1 MTEKLKSKVR
11 DAIVQSLRAGVVPR
25 VGQQHIQVGR
35 ASEVA
40 ALVKDI
46 DRVADGGSGVRFVVG
61 SYGSGKTFFL
71 NLIRAIAREKKLVTA
86 HADLAPDRRLHASQG
101 QARSLYQ
108 ELTRN
113 LATRSRPEGGAMPS
127 LVERFVTQALQ
138 DAQQRGVTPQ
148 TVIHERLQS
157 LSELVGGYDFAEVIL
172 AYWRGHDTADDELKS
187 SAVRWLRGEFTTKT
201 DAKKAL
207 GVRTIVDDTNVY
219 DQLKLLG
226 LFTRQSG
233 YAGLLVSLDEVV
245 NLYKLG
251 SGQARRAN
259 YEQVLRIVN
268 DCLQGSAEGLG
279 FLFGATPELVYDT
292 RKGLYSYEAL
302 QSRLAMNR
310 FAANGLVDYSS
321 PVIPLENLSPEDLFV
336 LLTKLRTIHASGQ
349 DHGELVPDAGLHAF
363 LEHCSKRIGEAYFR
377 TPRNTIKAFI
387 DLLEVLAQNP
397 QASVEDLLPGIQMV
411 GDVDDADGVADV
423 TDEDDED
430 ELTSFRL

>member
-1 MTEKLKSKVR
+1 MTEKLKPKVR

-25 VGQQHIQVGR
+25 IGQQHIQVGR

-113 LATRSRPEGGAMPS
+113 LATRSRPEGAMPS

-138 DAQQRGVTPQ
+138 DAQQRNVTTQ
-148 TVIHERLQS
+148 VVIQERLQT
-157 LSELVGGYDFAEVIL
+157 LSELVGGYDFAEVIM

-302 QSRLAMNR
+302 QSRLAVNR

-321 PVIPLENLSPEDLFV
+321 PVMPLENLSPEDLFV

-397 QASVEDLLPGIQMV
+397 HASVEDLLPGIQMAS
-411 GDVDDADGVADV
+411 DADDTADIVDV

>member
-1 MTEKLKSKVR
+1 MTEKLKPKVR

-25 VGQQHIQVGR
+25 IGQQHIQVGR

-138 DAQQRGVTPQ
+138 DAQQRNVTTQ
-148 TVIHERLQS
+148 VVIQERLQT
-157 LSELVGGYDFAEVIL
+157 LSELVGGYDFAEVIM

-302 QSRLAMNR
+302 QSRLAVNR

-321 PVIPLENLSPEDLFV
+321 PVMPLENLSPEDLFV

-397 QASVEDLLPGIQMV
+397 HASVEDLLPGIRMAS
-411 GDVDDADGVADV
+411 DVDDTADIVDV